1 MLRLIGALFV
11 VAFVVLLTAG
21 RVTTAGGHEAPDYT
35 IVVSGTG
42 RVSVAPDTALL
53 TLGVESQAPTL
64 AEATADAARRMSAVV
79 ARVKALGVT
88 DADIATVTYSVDP
101 RTAPTDPARRD
112 PPRIVGYHV
121 TNLAQ
126 VTVRKLADAGPILD
140 AAVAAGANAVRGIR
154 FTLADASAAQAQA
167 RKNAVADAL
176 AKARELAAAAGVT
189 LGPVLT
195 IREGG
200 GGSPPVPMRAMAL
213 RAESTP
219 IEPGQLEVVVTI
231 DLRQAIQR

>member
-1 MLRLIGALFV
+1 MLHLIRSLS
-11 VAFVVLLTAG
+11 VASLVILLAG
-21 RVTTAGGHEAPDYT
+21 CVAAAAGHDAPDNT

-42 RVSVAPDTALL
+42 RVSVAPDIALL
-53 TLGVESQAPTL
+53 MLGVESQAPTL

-79 ARVKALGVT
+79 ARIKALGIA
-88 DADIATVTYSVDP
+88 DADIATVAYSVDP
-101 RTAPTDPARRD
+101 RTAPPDPVRRD

-121 TNLAQ
+121 SNLAQ

-154 FTLADASAAQAQA
+154 FTLADSSTAQAQA

-200 GGSPPVPMRAMAL
+200 ASPPTTMRAMAL
-213 RAESTP
+213 RTESP
-219 IEPGQLEVVVTI
+219 IEPGQLEVAVTI
-231 DLRQAIQR
+231 ELRQAIAR

>member
-1 MLRLIGALFV
+1 MLRLIGPLFV
-11 VAFVVLLTAG
+11 ASVVLLAAV
-21 RVTTAGGHEAPDYT
+21 RVTAAGGPDVLDYT
-35 IVVSGTG
+35 IVVSGSG

-88 DADIATVTYSVDP
+88 DSDIATVAYSVDP
-101 RTAPTDPARRD
+101 RTAPTDAARRD
-112 PPRIVGYHV
+112 PPRIVGYQV
-121 TNLAQ
+121 SNLAQ

-154 FTLADASAAQAQA
+154 FTLADSTTAQAEA
-167 RKNAVADAL
+167 RKRAVADAL

-195 IREGG
+195 IRESGALA
-200 GGSPPVPMRAMAL
+200 PVPMRAMAM

-219 IEPGQLEVVVTI
+219 IEPGQLELAVTI
-231 DLRQAIQR
+231 ELRQAIQR

>member
-1 MLRLIGALFV
+1 MLRLIGPLF
-11 VAFVVLLTAG
+11 VAFVVLLATVHVTA
-21 RVTTAGGHEAPDYT
+21 AGGPDVLDYA

-53 TLGVESQAPTL
+53 MLGVESQAPTL

-79 ARVKALGVT
+79 ARINALGIA
-88 DADIATVTYSVDP
+88 DADIATVAYSVDP
-101 RTAPTDPARRD
+101 RTAPTDAARRD
-112 PPRIVGYHV
+112 PPRIVGYYV
-121 TNLAQ
+121 SNLAQ

-154 FTLADASAAQAQA
+154 FTLADSSKAQAEA
-167 RKNAVADAL
+167 RKLAVADAL

-195 IREGG
+195 IRESGAL
-200 GGSPPVPMRAMAL
+200 PAVPMRAMAL

-219 IEPGQLEVVVTI
+219 IEPGQLEVAVTI
-231 DLRQAIQR
+231 ELRQAIQR